1 MASVDAVTTGAIARI
16 FAGAQPH
23 EFNPV
28 LEIRGYK
35 TLDGTRHSLH
45 VADRINVVRAL
56 TFSGQSDISELI
68 RLKQVPRGALIRLN
82 DYNIVSANNVQ
93 LLGIQ
98 KADMMGAL
106 KPEDIVADHQLKKWV
121 NPQTGMP
128 DMDASQAAF
137 PSTQNLQQTP
147 DAAAAGFSVATN
159 AYTTP
164 ERRAAS
170 SAGFPPGMS
179 EQTPPPNTAA
189 SSLSHGVGI
198 HGNAVNLKAG
208 GCDIAEAETQAGYG
222 QGSGNAAP
230 APSFPS
236 NVGLNPYA
244 AQTRAVSDQHT
255 GASSHH
261 NSFETASVAGG
272 NPQLRGSTGDA
283 NFPSDLARHA
293 VQQQPPSARPA
304 AAPLHS
310 ALAQGSSQQMAGPIT
325 PISTLSPYSGG
336 RWRIKARVLVR
347 GEIRRFNNARGEGQL
362 LKVDLADQSGEISAT
377 FFGKAVDKYYSV
389 LKPGQVFTF
398 QKGQIKPANKRYDR
412 GDYVLIFEESSVI
425 EAVAEDHAIPA
436 VTYDF
441 KPLCSISE
449 LDNETVVDIKAVIY
463 AVSDPFTFTAKT
475 SQREMTKREIGIWDP
490 SGPDGFTT
498 LDLTMWGDNA
508 LGDKYQVGT
517 VMFAKR
523 ARVGEW
529 QSAKVL
535 SSPVQLDLNPD
546 SPEAFELQ
554 QRFQAHQAVTPITA
568 RQRSSF
574 SGSGVRQTLEA
585 SREEDIHLVGPGS
598 GQGGGPNDG
607 KTVHRHTVMATFSM
621 LDGSRGPFYPSCPEQ
636 VPSNRPA
643 ASQGQQGAPQMRSCN
658 KKATQESDGQW
669 HCQAGHTCQNPVFR
683 YLFRLNILDHT
694 ESMEVN
700 VYDDV
705 ARKLLGCE
713 AGEYVPIFEAGQAG
727 GEQELQL
734 KQINRRVEWKRCVMK
749 LRAQKEFF
757 QETERLR
764 YSVDEVTA
772 VPLAKEARSL
782 LAEVQAS
789 LAAL

>member
-1 MASVDAVTTGAIARI
+1 MSSLDTIDQGAIAKI
-16 FAGAQPH
+16 FGGAQPH
-23 EFNPV
+23 EFKPV

-35 TLDGTRHSLH
+35 TLDGTRHTLH
-45 VADRINVVRAL
+45 VADRINVVRAV
-56 TFSGQSDISELI
+56 TFCGQSEISESL
-68 RLKQVPRGALIRLN
+68 RLKQVARGALIRL
-82 DYNIVSANNVQ
+82 DAYTVVPAKDKVQ

-98 KADMMGAL
+98 QAEIVGAL
-106 KPEDIVADHQLKKWV
+106 KPEDIVADHLLKKWV
-121 NPQTGMP
+121 NPHTGMP
-128 DMDASQAAF
+128 DIDASQATF

-147 DAAAAGFSVATN
+147 DAVAGLAVTTN

-170 SAGFPPGMS
+170 SAAFPLGMS

-198 HGNAVNLKAG
+198 QGNAMNTKAG
-208 GCDIAEAETQAGYG
+208 GCDIAEAETQVGFG
-222 QGSGNAAP
+222 QGPGNAA
-230 APSFPS
+230 AFPS

-244 AQTRAVSDQHT
+244 AQTRAASDQHA
-255 GASSHH
+255 GASSHQS
-261 NSFETASVAGG
+261 SFESASVAGG
-272 NPQLRGSTGDA
+272 NPQLRGNTGDA
-283 NFPSDLARHA
+283 NFPSDPARHA
-293 VQQQPPSARPA
+293 VQQQPPA

-310 ALAQGSSQQMAGPIT
+310 ALARGSSSSSQQMAGQVT

-362 LKVDLADQSGEISAT
+362 MKVDLADQSGEISAT
-377 FFGKAVDKYYSV
+377 FFGKAVDKYYSL
-389 LKPGQVFTF
+389 LKPGQVLTF
-398 QKGQIKPANKRYDR
+398 QKGQIKAANKRYDR

-441 KPLCSISE
+441 KPLSAISE
-449 LDNETVVDIKAVIY
+449 LANETLVDIKAVIY
-463 AVSDPFTFTAKT
+463 AVSEPFTFTAKT

-498 LDLTMWGDNA
+498 LELTVWGDSA

-523 ARVGEW
+523 ARIGEW
-529 QSAKVL
+529 QGAKIL
-535 SSPVQLDLNPD
+535 SSPVQLDLHPD
-546 SPEAFELQ
+546 SPEAFDLQ
-554 QRFQAHQAVTPITA
+554 RRFQEHQAVTPITA
-568 RQRSSF
+568 RQNRSSF
-574 SGSGVRQTLEA
+574 SGSGARQTLEA
-585 SREEDIHLVGPGS
+585 SREEDIHLVAPGEA
-598 GQGGGPNDG
+598 GGPNDG
-607 KTVHRHTVMATFSM
+607 RSVHRHTVMATFSM
-621 LDGSRGPFYPSCPEQ
+621 LDGGRGPFYPSCPEQ

-643 ASQGQQGAPQMRSCN
+643 ASQGQQAAQMRSCN
-658 KKATQESDGQW
+658 KKATQEGDGLW

-683 YLFRLNILDHT
+683 YLFRVNILDHT
-694 ESMEVN
+694 ETMEVN

-705 ARKLLGCE
+705 ARKLMGCE
-713 AGEYVPIFEAGQAG
+713 AGEYVRVFEAGQAG

-734 KQINRRVEWKRCVMK
+734 KQINRRVEWKRCIMR

-757 QETERLR
+757 QETERIR
-764 YSVDEVTA
+764 YSVDEATA